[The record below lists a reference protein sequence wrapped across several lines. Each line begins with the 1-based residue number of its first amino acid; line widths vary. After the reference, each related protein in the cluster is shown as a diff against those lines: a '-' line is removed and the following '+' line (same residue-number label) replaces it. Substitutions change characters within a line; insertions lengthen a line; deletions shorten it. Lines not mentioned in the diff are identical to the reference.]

1 MCDLICDVIN
11 CCIEATI
18 WAKSMYTYI
27 DFAQILT
34 EKPEKIECGNQ
45 INLYANLH
53 LKDGLRWNS
62 KLS

>member
-11 CCIEATI
+11 CCVEATI
-18 WAKSMYTYI
+18 WAKSMY
-27 DFAQILT
+27 DLDW
-34 EKPEKIECGNQ
+34 KPEKIKCGNQ

-62 KLS
+62 EAC